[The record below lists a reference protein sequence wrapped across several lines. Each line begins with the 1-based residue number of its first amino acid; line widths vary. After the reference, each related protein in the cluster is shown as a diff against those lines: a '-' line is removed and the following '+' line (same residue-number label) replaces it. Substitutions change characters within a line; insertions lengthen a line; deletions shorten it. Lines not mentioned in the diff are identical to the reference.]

1 MESHTQ
7 HHTLDFYISSSLKPT
22 YLRYSIIIIFVFYY
36 SSSLLLLLLLISFAV
51 VPTNNAKTSTTFIN
65 ANTSRNQN
73 PVIDPNPSIG
83 EADSNTFASAFE
95 PSVGG
100 CQTVTPAMDASSN
113 NCGVVG
119 ETFAAFDIFTPLL
132 SKLLFL
138 LFFVFILL
146 LLEVKGPN
154 A

>member
-1 MESHTQ
+1 M
-7 HHTLDFYISSSLKPT
+7 
-22 YLRYSIIIIFVFYY
+22 FYY
-36 SSSLLLLLLLISFAV
+36 SSLLLLLLISFAV
-51 VPTNNAKTSTTFIN
+51 VPTNNANTSTTFIN

-113 NCGVVG
+113 NGVVVG

>member
-1 MESHTQ
+1 M
-7 HHTLDFYISSSLKPT
+7 
-22 YLRYSIIIIFVFYY
+22 FYY
-36 SSSLLLLLLLISFAV
+36 SSSLLLLLLLLISFAV
-51 VPTNNAKTSTTFIN
+51 VPTNNANTRTTFIN

-113 NCGVVG
+113 NCGVDVG

-132 SKLLFL
+132 SKLLL
-138 LFFVFILL
+138 LFFFVLFILL

>member
-7 HHTLDFYISSSLKPT
+7 HHTLDFYISLSLKPT
-22 YLRYSIIIIFVFYY
+22 YLRYVIIIFVFYY
-36 SSSLLLLLLLISFAV
+36 SSLLLLLLLLISFTV
-51 VPTNNAKTSTTFIN
+51 VPTNNANTSTTFIN

-113 NCGVVG
+113 GVGVG
-119 ETFAAFDIFTPLL
+119 ETAALDICTPLL
-132 SKLLFL
+132 SKLLS
-138 LFFVFILL
+138 LFFFVVFILL
-146 LLEVKGPN
+146 LLGVKGPN

>member
-22 YLRYSIIIIFVFYY
+22 YLRYSIIIFVFYY
-36 SSSLLLLLLLISFAV
+36 SSSLLLLLLLISFTV
-51 VPTNNAKTSTTFIN
+51 VPTNNANTSTTFIN

-113 NCGVVG
+113 NDVVVG

>member
-1 MESHTQ
+1 M
-7 HHTLDFYISSSLKPT
+7 
-22 YLRYSIIIIFVFYY
+22 FYY
-36 SSSLLLLLLLISFAV
+36 SSLLLLLLLLLLLISFAV
-51 VPTNNAKTSTTFIN
+51 VPTNNANTSTTFIN

-83 EADSNTFASAFE
+83 EADPNTFASAFE

-113 NCGVVG
+113 NGVVVG
-119 ETFAAFDIFTPLL
+119 ETAALDIFTPLL
-132 SKLLFL
+132 SKLLL
-138 LFFVFILL
+138 LFFFVFILL
-146 LLEVKGPN
+146 LLGVKGPN

>member
-1 MESHTQ
+1 MC
-7 HHTLDFYISSSLKPT
+7 F
-22 YLRYSIIIIFVFYY
+22 IIRLLYYYYYY
-36 SSSLLLLLLLISFAV
+36 SSFTV
-51 VPTNNAKTSTTFIN
+51 VPTNNVNTSTTFIN

-132 SKLLFL
+132 SKLLL
-138 LFFVFILL
+138 LFFFVLFILL

>member
-1 MESHTQ
+1 M
-7 HHTLDFYISSSLKPT
+7 
-22 YLRYSIIIIFVFYY
+22 FYY
-36 SSSLLLLLLLISFAV
+36 SSSLLLLLLLILLYLSV
-51 VPTNNAKTSTTFIN
+51 VPTNNANTRTTFIN

-113 NCGVVG
+113 NGVDVG

-132 SKLLFL
+132 SKLLL
-138 LFFVFILL
+138 LFFFVLFILL